1 MATLI
6 APATT
11 AFDNLTPAI
20 GALTLKTADAMAVA
34 FSPDGGK
41 TPGLLKLQVGGVNAS
56 NWYSFTQASWYQG
69 DAAPVLLTLASAS
82 DYLALPPDPGQ
93 WRVDLTLAALLTYDD
108 WITLGNLDDRVNAG
122 WGNDFVDAG
131 AGNDLLRGSSGLD
144 QLFGGS
150 GIDTAIFEG
159 NRASYSFGSNGT
171 SFTVTDNVGTDG
183 IDTLTG
189 IERLQFADKHLAIDL
204 DGHAGQVAKLLG
216 VVFGP
221 KAVAMTDYVGIG
233 LSLLDQGMGYSELAA
248 LAVAVTGRSAPA
260 DVVALLWTNLF
271 GSAPSAAEAKPYVD
285 MLAGGF
291 PVGELTT
298 LAADT
303 SWNLENIDLA
313 GLAKSGLEFV
323 V

>member
-1 MATLI
+1 MATLL

-11 AFDNLTPAI
+11 AFDNITPASGVI
-20 GALTLKTADAMAVA
+20 THLAADAMAIG
-34 FSPDGGK
+34 FTLDGSK
-41 TPGLLKLQVGGVNAS
+41 TPGLLKLQVSTTATT
-56 NWYSFTQASWYQG
+56 FKATQASWYLG
-69 DAAPVLLTLASAS
+69 DAAPVLLTLPAGS
-82 DYLALPPDPGQ
+82 DPLPLTQ
-93 WRVDLTLAALLTYDD
+93 SSTVWRVDLTLSALLIYDD
-108 WITLGNLDDRVNAG
+108 WITLGNLDDRINAG

-131 AGNDLLRGSSGLD
+131 AGNDLIQGSSGLD

-150 GIDTAIFEG
+150 GIDTAVFEG
-159 NRASYSFGSNGT
+159 NRASYGFSSNST
-171 SFTVTDNVGTDG
+171 SFTVSDGVGTDG
-183 IDTLTG
+183 VDTLTG
-189 IERLQFADKHLAIDL
+189 IERLQFADKRLAIDL

-216 VVFGP
+216 AVFGP
-221 KAVAMTDYVGIG
+221 KAVALTDYVGIG
-233 LSLLDQGMGYSELAA
+233 LTLLDQGMGYSELAA
-248 LAVAVTGRSAPA
+248 LAVAVAGKSTPA

-271 GSAPSAAEAKPYVD
+271 GSAPSTAEAQPYVD

-303 SWNLENIDLA
+303 AWNIENIDLA